1 VEGQEG
7 SAGYDISGP
16 EEGLKEGCGR
26 LCGQIWRV
34 GKRKALTGKGLEA
47 HQRVAQGGHSGWQHN
62 WESVAMQQLHRRG
75 ERSKLLM
82 MAVPAQ

>member
-26 LCGQIWRV
+26 VCGQIWGV
-34 GKRKALTGKGLEA
+34 GKRKALTGKGP
-47 HQRVAQGGHSGWQHN
+47 GGTSEGGP
-62 WESVAMQQLHRRG
+62 RRT
-75 ERSKLLM
+75 
-82 MAVPAQ
+82 